1 MVKNDKNI
9 RRALTKKNSEA
20 GFALIA
26 AIMAC
31 LILLALGML
40 VISLSTQDIRVSSK
54 IVGEKRALA
63 AADTGI
69 SSLSGVLP
77 WSFDPQS
84 ATCCNAHTTSNR
96 ADGVSSY
103 TINYPATRP
112 TVGPILIKIAGYSDP
127 WRMSRYN
134 IDVVGTNTEYSTR
147 ANVGVGVGYGP
158 VEGGTTMQR

>member
-1 MVKNDKNI
+1 MDKKI
-9 RRALTKKNSEA
+9 FTAVSKRNSEA

-40 VISLSTQDIRVSSK
+40 VISLSTQDIRVSVK

-69 SSLSGVLP
+69 HSLSQPVALGGL
-77 WSFDPQS
+77 DPQS
-84 ATCCNAHTTSNR
+84 PIGAPWTTNR

-112 TVGPILIKIAGYSDP
+112 TVGPLLIRIGGYSDP
-127 WRMSRYN
+127 WRQSRYN
-134 IDVVGTNTEYSTR
+134 VDVVGRNTEYNTQ
-147 ANVGVGVGYGP
+147 VTIGVGVGYGP

>member
-1 MVKNDKNI
+1 MRKKI
-9 RRALTKKNSEA
+9 LTALFKKNSEA

-40 VISLSTQDIRVSSK
+40 VISLSTQDIRVSTK

-69 SSLSGVLP
+69 NDLSQT
-77 WSFDPQS
+77 FNPQVPILVPQ
-84 ATCCNAHTTSNR
+84 TTNR

-103 TINYPATRP
+103 TINYPTTRP
-112 TVGPILIKIAGYSDP
+112 TIGTILIPLAGYSIAGGQR
-127 WRMSRYN
+127 WGQSRYN
-134 IDVVGTNTEYSTR
+134 LDVVGRNTEYNTQ
-147 ANVGVGVGYGP
+147 VTIGVGVGYGP
-158 VEGGTTMQR
+158 VEMSTMSR

>member
-1 MVKNDKNI
+1 MDKKI
-9 RRALTKKNSEA
+9 LTAVSKKNSEA

-40 VISLSTQDIRVSSK
+40 VISLSTQDIRVSVK

-69 SSLSGVLP
+69 HTMSQT
-77 WSFDPQS
+77 FDPQNPIG
-84 ATCCNAHTTSNR
+84 APTTTNR

-103 TINYPATRP
+103 TLNYPATRP
-112 TVGPILIKIAGYSDP
+112 TVGPILIRIWGYSDP
-127 WRMSRYN
+127 WRQSRYN
-134 IDVVGTNTEYSTR
+134 VDVVGRNTEYNTQ
-147 ANVGVGVGYGP
+147 VTIGVGVGYGP

>member
-1 MVKNDKNI
+1 MDKNI
-9 RRALTKKNSEA
+9 LRALSKKNSEA

-40 VISLSTQDIRVSSK
+40 VISLSTQDIRVSMK

-69 SSLSGVLP
+69 NSLSQT
-77 WSFDPQS
+77 FDPQ
-84 ATCCNAHTTSNR
+84 NPILVPQTTNR

-112 TVGPILIKIAGYSDP
+112 TVGPIMLPLARLLHRWRADAGGRADTISMWSEKI
-127 WRMSRYN
+127 RN
-134 IDVVGTNTEYSTR
+134 IIHR
-147 ANVGVGVGYGP
+147 
-158 VEGGTTMQR
+158 

>member
-1 MVKNDKNI
+1 MGKIILKK
-9 RRALTKKNSEA
+9 ALSRKNSES

-40 VISLSTQDIRVSSK
+40 VISLSTQDIRVSTK

-69 SSLSGVLP
+69 SSLAQT
-77 WSFDPQS
+77 FDPQIPVLVP
-84 ATCCNAHTTSNR
+84 TTVNR

-112 TVGPILIKIAGYSDP
+112 TVGATTIPLAGFSIGGGQR
-127 WRMSRYN
+127 WGQSRYN
-134 IDVVGTNTEYSTR
+134 MDVVGRNTEYNTQ
-147 ANVGVGVGYGP
+147 VTIGVGVGYGP
-158 VEGGTTMQR
+158 VELSTMSR